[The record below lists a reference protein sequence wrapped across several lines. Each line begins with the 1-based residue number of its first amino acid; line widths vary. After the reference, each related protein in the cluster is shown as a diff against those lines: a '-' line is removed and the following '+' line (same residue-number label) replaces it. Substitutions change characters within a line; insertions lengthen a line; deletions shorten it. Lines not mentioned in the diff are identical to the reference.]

1 MSRLQLLLIGF
12 LLLAAGF
19 AGGWVT
25 HRSMVVDRM
34 HDVARMRKAGG
45 FEDFLYRR
53 IQATPEQQKT
63 LDPIVQRYG
72 VRIDSMHHRFGSDRR
87 AVIEQMHEEIKP
99 LLTEE
104 QVEKL
109 NRFSRR
115 FEMRDGHPKKRRQ
128 WD

>member
-1 MSRLQLLLIGF
+1 
-12 LLLAAGF
+12 
-19 AGGWVT
+19 
-25 HRSMVVDRM
+25 
-34 HDVARMRKAGG
+34 
-45 FEDFLYRR
+45 
-53 IQATPEQQKT
+53 
-63 LDPIVQRYG
+63 
-72 VRIDSMHHRFGSDRR
+72 MHHRFGSDRR
-87 AVIEQMHEEIKP
+87 AVIEHMHDEIKP